1 MTQFRFA
8 RDTIANNF
16 TTAATDVV
24 KTRAELVGAIRR
36 NIVYLRDPTEPNLL
50 IIPPP
55 PGGGGAG
62 SSSLRRASISSG
74 PPNYGIIGRRT
85 INVGGTVELLC
96 VIDLRAA
103 I

>member
-1 MTQFRFA
+1 MARFRFA
-8 RDTIANNF
+8 RDTIVDSF

-24 KTRAELVGAIRR
+24 NSRAELLAHIQR
-36 NIVYLRDPTEPNLL
+36 NIVYLRDLTEPDSL

-55 PGGGGAG
+55 PGGGGARLVV
-62 SSSLRRASISSG
+62 SPTSLYSVRT
-74 PPNYGIIGRRT
+74 PDYGIIGRRT
-85 INVGGTVELLC
+85 VNVGGTVELLC

>member
-55 PGGGGAG
+55 PGGGGARLVV
-62 SSSLRRASISSG
+62 SPTSLYIVRT
-74 PPNYGIIGRRT
+74 PDYCIIGSLDGPLTSEER
-85 INVGGTVELLC
+85 
-96 VIDLRAA
+96 
-103 I
+103 

>member
-55 PGGGGAG
+55 PGGGGARLVV
-62 SSSLRRASISSG
+62 SPTSLYIV
-74 PPNYGIIGRRT
+74 RT
-85 INVGGTVELLC
+85 PELWHYRST
-96 VIDLRAA
+96 DH
-103 I
+103 